1 MCPTR
6 IVAVGLVC
14 LSGAF
19 GTSSCV
25 QGSEV
30 ASQTEGASADSSLT
44 EPRDGRARSL
54 VEEEPARAM
63 ETSRFGQEEPAN
75 VDLDGEPQGGDVG
88 TPQGLAMDICYAAA
102 SNVETRRAFCVS
114 TWVEPSLKQS
124 CWAHVLESRIKWIG
138 WCSWYF

>member
-1 MCPTR
+1 
-6 IVAVGLVC
+6 
-14 LSGAF
+14 
-19 GTSSCV
+19 
-25 QGSEV
+25 
-30 ASQTEGASADSSLT
+30 
-44 EPRDGRARSL
+44 
-54 VEEEPARAM
+54 
-63 ETSRFGQEEPAN
+63 

-114 TWVEPSLKQS
+114 AWVEPSLKQS